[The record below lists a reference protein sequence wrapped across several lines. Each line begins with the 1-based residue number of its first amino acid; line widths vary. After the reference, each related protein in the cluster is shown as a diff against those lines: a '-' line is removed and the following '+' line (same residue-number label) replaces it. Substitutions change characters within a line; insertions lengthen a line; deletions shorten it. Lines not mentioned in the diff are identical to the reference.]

1 MNPHTITTCIDDLI
15 KYLNENGETD
25 SRSLASALNV
35 SEEMVN
41 AWVYVLEEAHA
52 VKIDYKFDKM
62 FISSAMLMKEDD
74 KVSSDMTDEE
84 KRLIKTG
91 IVSHETMEQAK
102 EFMRANV

>member
-1 MNPHTITTCIDDLI
+1 MDPHSITTCIDDLI
-15 KYLNENGETD
+15 KYLNEHGETD
-25 SRSLASALNV
+25 SKSLASALNV

-52 VKIDYKFDKM
+52 VKIDYKLDKM
-62 FISSAMLMKEDD
+62 FISSVSVMKDD
-74 KVSSDMTDEE
+74 ANVTSEMSDEE

-91 IVSHETMEQAK
+91 IVSLETMEQTR

>member
-1 MNPHTITTCIDDLI
+1 MDPHIMTTRIDDLI
-15 KYLNENGETD
+15 KYLNEHGETD
-25 SRSLASALNV
+25 SKSLASALNV

-52 VKIDYKFDKM
+52 VKIDYKLDKM
-62 FISSAMLMKEDD
+62 FISSVSVMKDD
-74 KVSSDMTDEE
+74 ANVTSEMSDEE

-91 IVSHETMEQAK
+91 IVSLETMEQTR